1 MAFLLLEYVVFFV
14 HAGIIS
20 AILKRDFMR
29 RLFCL
34 SFAIGLFLPVS
45 AARAQGVQTGTL
57 TGVLTSSDHVAL
69 ADAAVAVTSNALQ
82 GERTATSDVNGVY
95 VIGNLPPGA
104 YTIHISKP
112 GLANMERTALV
123 PLGGTAT
130 VDAVLSLANV
140 IESVV
145 VEGAAPAPVTA
156 IQTSANIQA
165 ADINLLPIG
174 RTPYLITELMP
185 GVTTNVPNAN
195 QVTISGGFAYD
206 NVFLIDGVDVNDN
219 LLGTSNDLYIED
231 AIGEVQVLNG
241 GISAEYGRFSG
252 GVVNIIT
259 KSGGNAL
266 SGTYRTNFT
275 RPSWTEE
282 TPFEKANGI
291 TRGQPTA
298 ANPLITNKLSTF
310 TELTTGGPALKD
322 RLWFFGAGRFEN
334 SATAGTLQ
342 QTAIPYTKT
351 NHSKR
356 YEAKATG
363 SLAAGQTLQGTFI
376 DNRVHRANEPV
387 LSFSI
392 DKATLISPS
401 TPNRLG
407 VISYNGALSS
417 RVLVSAQ
424 YSQKHF
430 ETRGVGSTAT
440 AIVDSPFLTRT
451 GTQYQYNA
459 PLFDASDPE
468 QRNNRQLTGSLS
480 YFLSD
485 HRLGSHELKGGFEDF
500 VDTRIGA
507 NSQTSTGY
515 VFMSNFKVDAAG
527 VPVLDAGGRA
537 IPVFTPGVSR
547 LQQWFPHRGATFD
560 MATMSAYVQDRWVA
574 SPHMTF
580 NLGMRY
586 EHAGSHASAGGA
598 SNVDVNRVV
607 PRLGA
612 SYDVTADGR
621 MVLLGT
627 YAQYSGKYNDTQFSR
642 NTLVGN
648 SERYTTVYTG
658 AAGEGRDFA
667 AGFDP
672 ANYAGAVVAAT
683 FPTLNILFDK
693 NLSSPLT
700 HEFTVGAARMLGRA
714 SYLKGV
720 YVQRKTT
727 NFVEDFAQLSNGISN
742 IVVNGVAV
750 GTTDNILYKNS
761 DLPSR
766 AYRAVELTGQH
777 RLPGKVLVNGQWTVQ
792 LMNDGNF
799 EGESP
804 NPTGSAIGD
813 YAEML
818 VLARSAP
825 EGRLD
830 DFQRS
835 KVRLWADCNLMIG
848 RYGTLDITPLVRY
861 NSGKTYSLAV
871 SSQPLSAIQAA
882 RNPGYANTVTQTI
895 FFADRGSESF
905 KGYGLFDLAVTYG
918 VPVWR
923 GARPWVKFEAFNLLN
938 NQKLIS
944 WDTTITADA
953 GGAKDENGLPLAY
966 VKGARFGTGV
976 SSSNYPGPRPGL
988 DGGRM
993 VDFSVGF
1000 RF

>member
-1 MAFLLLEYVVFFV
+1 MKRTFISALLL
-14 HAGIIS
+14 A
-20 AILKRDFMR
+20 L
-29 RLFCL
+29 CL
-34 SFAIGLFLPVS
+34 AASP
-45 AARAQGVQTGTL
+45 ARAQGVQTGTL
-57 TGVLTSSDHVAL
+57 TGVLTSSDHAAL
-69 ADAAVAVTSNALQ
+69 PDATITISSPAMQ
-82 GERTATSDVNGVY
+82 RERSTISDVNGVY
-95 VIGNLPPGA
+95 VLANLPPGS
-104 YTIHISKP
+104 YSVKISKM
-112 GLANMERTALV
+112 GFADIERTATV
-123 PLGGTAT
+123 PLGGTGTIDAT
-130 VDAVLSLANV
+130 LPLANH
-140 IESVV
+140 EAVV
-145 VEGAAPAPVTA
+145 VEGAAPPPVTA

-206 NVFLIDGVDVNDN
+206 NVFLVDGVDVNDN
-219 LLGTSNDLYIED
+219 LLGTANDLYIED
-231 AIGEVQVLNG
+231 AIGEVQVLSG
-241 GISAEYGRFSG
+241 GVSAEYGRFSG

-259 KSGGNAL
+259 KSGGNKLA
-266 SGTYRTNFT
+266 GTYRTNVT

-291 TRGQPTA
+291 TRGRPTA
-298 ANPLITNKLSTF
+298 ANPFITDKLSTF
-310 TELTTGGPALKD
+310 TELTGGGPGLKD
-322 RLWFFGAGRFEN
+322 RLWLFGAGRFEN

-356 YEAKATG
+356 YEVKATG
-363 SLAAGQTLQGTFI
+363 SLTAGQTLQGTFI
-376 DNRVHRANEPV
+376 DSRVHRANEPV

-392 DKATLISPS
+392 DKATLVSPS
-401 TPNRLG
+401 TPNRLTA
-407 VISYNGALSS
+407 INYNGALSS
-417 RVLVSAQ
+417 RMLVSAQ
-424 YSQKHF
+424 YSQKYF
-430 ETRGVGSTAT
+430 KTEGVGGTAT

-451 GTQYQYNA
+451 GTQYQFNA

-485 HRLGSHELKGGFEDF
+485 RRLGSHEFKGGFEHFADRR
-500 VDTRIGA
+500 VGA
-507 NSQTSTGY
+507 NSQSSTGY

-527 VPVLDAGGRA
+527 IPVLDSDGRA

-547 LQQWFPHRGATFD
+547 LQQWFPQRGAEFT
-560 MATMSAYVQDRWVA
+560 MTTMSAYVQDRWVA
-574 SPHMTF
+574 SPHLTF

-586 EHAGSHASAGGA
+586 EHAGSNAGAAG
-598 SNVDVNRVV
+598 STNVDQNRVV

-612 SYDVTADGR
+612 GYDVNADGKT
-621 MVLLGT
+621 VLLGT
-627 YAQYSGKYNDTQFSR
+627 YAQYSGKYNDAQFSK

-648 SERYTTVYTG
+648 SERFATVYTG
-658 AAGEGRDFA
+658 PAGEGRDFA

-672 ANYAGAVVAAT
+672 ANYAGAVASAT

-693 NLSSPLT
+693 NLSAPLT
-700 HEFTVGAARMLGRA
+700 HELTMGAARLLGKSGYFKA
-714 SYLKGV
+714 V
-720 YVQRKTT
+720 YIQRKTT
-727 NFVEDFAQLSNGISN
+727 HFVEDFSQLSNGISN
-742 IVVNGVAV
+742 IVVNGVTV
-750 GTTDNILYKNS
+750 GTTDNILYQNS
-761 DLPSR
+761 DLPRRSYS
-766 AYRAVELTGQH
+766 ALELTGQS
-777 RLPGKVLVNGQWTVQ
+777 RLLDNLMVNGQWTVQ
-792 LMNDGNF
+792 LKNDGNF

-804 NPTGSAIGD
+804 NPTGSPIGD
-813 YAEML
+813 YPEMI

-825 EGRLD
+825 DGRLD

-835 KVRLWADCNLMIG
+835 KLRLWANYNLPMG
-848 RYGTLDITPLVRY
+848 RRGALDITPLVRY
-861 NSGKTYSLAV
+861 NSARTYSLAV
-871 SSQPLSAIQAA
+871 NGQPLSAIQAA

-895 FFADRGSESF
+895 FFADRGSEAF

-923 GARPWVKFEAFNLLN
+923 GARPWIKFEAFNLLN

-953 GGAKDENGLPLAY
+953 NGPKDANGLPLAY
-966 VKGARFGTGV
+966 VKGSRFGTATA
-976 SSSNYPGPRPGL
+976 SSNYPGPRPGL

-993 VDFSVGF
+993 LDFSVGF